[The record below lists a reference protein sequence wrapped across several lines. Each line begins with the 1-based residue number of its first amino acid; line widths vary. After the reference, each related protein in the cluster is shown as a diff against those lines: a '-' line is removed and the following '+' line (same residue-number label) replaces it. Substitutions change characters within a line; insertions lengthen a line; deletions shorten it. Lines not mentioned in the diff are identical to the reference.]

1 MKITLTQLDSLL
13 LKQVS
18 FEEATNTLQI
28 IFKHSAEDVY
38 VYNDVEVIKFEE
50 LRNSES
56 LGSYFA
62 KNIRNNYEF
71 EKIEYP
77 IIMESEIDMVDHNK
91 EDK

>member
-1 MKITLTQLDSLL
+1 MKITLTEFESSLL
-13 LKQVS
+13 EKVC
-18 FEEATNTLQI
+18 FNTKANVLAVE
-28 IFKHSAEDVY
+28 FLHSNLMY
-38 VYNDVEVIKFEE
+38 IYKDVELIEFYNLQEA
-50 LRNSES
+50 ES